1 MGEKSNPRMLRERVK
16 MGQKTDGADV
26 AWPNGVAKA
35 GSAKREAKASL
46 QKQKADRLEGDLPFN
61 AVRTAELR
69 VLDCVFTATYSEAA
83 EAASAFAAFLCDFFA
98 LWVFFAL

>member
-1 MGEKSNPRMLRERVK
+1 MLRERVK
-16 MGQKTDGADV
+16 MGQKTDGAAGYRV
-26 AWPNGVAKA
+26 ARWV
-35 GSAKREAKASL
+35 AKASL